1 MKGIGP
7 VVIALAGAIFGLS
20 LEAIF
25 LSTSIRMS
33 VERSIS
39 SQEVEILRAINKLE
53 MVKIG
58 LPYALEY
65 SFQQAVYDV
74 SKNGG
79 YFFVQPR
86 IPTYNGLPIW
96 RNYTN
101 IIEPNYTDE
110 IKKAT
115 LSYLNK
121 YMSSTGF
128 VSSFQYTEASIG
140 DYTPVGSRDFVCCS
154 PCKCGGCRFIISRG
168 TWEEC
173 YCSSECENAGEVCRS
188 DKPGAA
194 PVACKPK
201 NGVWRENTCNS
212 GENLYSLTYCDS
224 TASSVEEACKKK
236 CSQEGMDFLSYTSN
250 SCSCIKITIMPNVFL
265 ISASSPQDITIE
277 SQLYKASIES
287 NTSQVVKTNVF
298 NILAT
303 AESKFIASD
312 AVKDKL
318 ITALSSYDCSSDN
331 ETVKSA
337 VASAISALE
346 FSNENISLSLTPKKI
361 VIKPDCN
368 STVAVAVEVAIKDK
382 LPYLVYDGTTAYRNP
397 QLQFYVITSND
408 YSFQPI

>member
-1 MKGIGP
+1 MKGIS
-7 VVIALAGAIFGLS
+7 VIVIALAGAIFVLS

-39 SQEVEILRAINKLE
+39 TQDVEILRAINKLE

-65 SFQQAVYDV
+65 SFHQAVYDV

-79 YFFVQPR
+79 YFFIQPGV
-86 IPTYNGLPIW
+86 PTYNGLPVW

-101 IIEPNYTDE
+101 INEPSYIEE
-110 IKKAT
+110 IKKT
-115 LSYLNK
+115 VLSYLNK
-121 YMSSTGF
+121 YMSSIGF
-128 VSSFQYTEASIG
+128 VNFGQYTEVSIG
-140 DYTPVGSRDFVCCS
+140 DYTPVRHRDFVCCS
-154 PCKCGGCRFIISRG
+154 SCKCGNCRYISG
-168 TWEEC
+168 GNWQEC
-173 YCSSECENAGEVCRS
+173 YCSSECENAGEVCWT
-188 DKPGAA
+188 DKPGVTS
-194 PVACKPK
+194 VACKPK

-212 GENLYSLTYCDS
+212 GEELYSLTYCDS
-224 TASSVEEACKKK
+224 TASTVEEACKKK

-250 SCSCIKITIMPNVFL
+250 SCSCIKITVMPNVFL
-265 ISASSPQDITIE
+265 INASSPQEIIIE

-303 AESKFIASD
+303 AESKFIVSD
-312 AVKDKL
+312 AIKDKL

-337 VASAISALE
+337 VASAISTLE

-368 STVAVAVEVAIKDK
+368 STVAVAVEVKIKDK

-397 QLQFYVITSND
+397 ELRFYVITSND

>member
-1 MKGIGP
+1 MKGIS
-7 VVIALAGAIFGLS
+7 VIVIALAGAIFVLS

-39 SQEVEILRAINKLE
+39 AQEVEILRSINKLE

-79 YFFVQPR
+79 YFFIQPGV
-86 IPTYNGLPIW
+86 PTYNGLPIW
-96 RNYTN
+96 RNYSN
-101 IIEPNYTDE
+101 INEPSYIEE
-110 IKKAT
+110 IKKST

-121 YMSSTGF
+121 YMSSIGF
-128 VSSFQYTEASIG
+128 VNSGQYTEVSIG
-140 DYTPVGSRDFVCCS
+140 DYTPVHRRDFVCCS
-154 PCKCGGCRFIISRG
+154 SCKCGGCKFIISRG

-173 YCSSECENAGEVCRS
+173 YCSSECENAGEVCRTNE
-188 DKPGAA
+188 PGVT

-201 NGVWRENTCNS
+201 NGVWRETTCNS

-265 ISASSPQDITIE
+265 INASSSQDITIE

-318 ITALSSYDCSSDN
+318 ITALSSYDCSSNN

-337 VASAISALE
+337 VASAILALE
-346 FSNENISLSLTPKKI
+346 FSNKNISLSLTPKKI

-368 STVAVAVEVAIKDK
+368 STVAVAVEVKIKDK

-397 QLQFYVITSND
+397 ELRFYVITSSD